1 MISNAD
7 INNQPIVSP
16 IKQELDQNKELHLLI
31 GRLQSENK
39 DLIER
44 LKIVEQQLKQ
54 K

>member
-1 MISNAD
+1 MISNVD
-7 INNQPIVSP
+7 TNIEPILSHF
-16 IKQELDQNKELHLLI
+16 KQEPDQTKELHLLI